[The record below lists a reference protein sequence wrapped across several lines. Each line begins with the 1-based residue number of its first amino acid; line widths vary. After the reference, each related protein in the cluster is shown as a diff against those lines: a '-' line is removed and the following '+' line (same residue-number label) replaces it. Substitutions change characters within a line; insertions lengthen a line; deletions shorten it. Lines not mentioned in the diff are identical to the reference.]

1 MSKFGLGK
9 LLRRSLIHRKARSLS
24 ALIAMTVSAGVATAL
39 LTLYADLDAKLHH
52 EFRSFGANIV
62 VTGTSDLAAAQKAAG
77 SDANVAQFAYAV
89 ATTDRGTSVVVVGVD
104 FPAVRKLDSW
114 WQVAQWPTG
123 ADDALLGERAA
134 QFVGD
139 EKDVTLTFAGQ
150 PHTFKGVGHVKTG
163 GDEDS
168 RIYTSIDTFQSWTH
182 VAPSVLEIQIP
193 GGAASVEAAISRLKS
208 ALPGADVEPV
218 RQLVE
223 GESSIVDKT
232 HTLMFGAVLLIALTV
247 ACSVLATLSA
257 SVLERRRDFALMK
270 ALGSSQGQM
279 MGLFLAETLL
289 LATGGVIGGYCLGS
303 VAAWVI
309 SEVNFNTASLPRVGV
324 LPIVLAL
331 NIGIAAIAALLPLR
345 VLRGLEPAALLKGE

>member
-279 MGLFLAETLL
+279 TGLFLAETLL

>member
-1 MSKFGLGK
+1 M
-9 LLRRSLIHRKARSLS
+9 LRRSLIHRRARSLS
-24 ALIAMTVSAGVATAL
+24 ALVAMTVSAGVATAL

-52 EFRSFGANIV
+52 EFRSFGANVV
-62 VTGTSDLAAAQKAAG
+62 VTGTANPAAAQKAAG
-77 SDANVAQFAYAV
+77 PDANVAQFAYAV
-89 ATTDRGTSVVVVGVD
+89 ASTDRGTPVVVVGVD

-123 ADDALLGERAA
+123 TDDALLGERAA

-139 EKDVTLTFAGQ
+139 EKAVTLTFAGQ
-150 PHTFKGVGHVKTG
+150 PRTFKGVGHVKTG

-168 RIYTSIDTFQSWTH
+168 RIYISVQTFQSWTH
-182 VAPSVLEIQIP
+182 VAPSVLEIQVP
-193 GGAASVEAAISRLKS
+193 GGAASVEAAIGRLKS

-232 HTLMFGAVLLIALTV
+232 HALMFGAVLLIALTV
-247 ACSVLATLSA
+247 AVSVLATLSA

-270 ALGSSQGQM
+270 ALGGSQFQM
-279 MGLFLAETLL
+279 MGLFLAETML
-289 LATGGVIGGYCLGS
+289 LAAGGVAVGYCLGS

-309 SEVNFNTASLPRVGV
+309 SEVNFNTASLPRLAV
-324 LPIVLAL
+324 LPVVLLL
-331 NIGIAAIAALLPLR
+331 NVGIAAIAALLPLR

>member
-9 LLRRSLIHRKARSLS
+9 LLRRSLIFRKARSIS
-24 ALIAMTVSAGVATAL
+24 ALIALTVSAGVATAL

-52 EFRSFGANIV
+52 EFRSFGANV
-62 VTGTSDLAAAQKAAG
+62 VVNGTADLAAARRAAG
-77 SDANVAQFAYAV
+77 ADANVAQFAYAV
-89 ATTDRGTSVVVVGVD
+89 ATTDRGTPVVVVGVD
-104 FPAVRKLDSW
+104 FPAVRRLDSW
-114 WQVAQWPTG
+114 WQVATWPSG
-123 ADDALLGERAA
+123 AEDALLGEGAA

-139 EKDVTLTFAGQ
+139 EKQVTLTFAGKA
-150 PHTFKGVGHVKTG
+150 HTFSGVGRLKTG

-168 RIYTSIDTFQSWTH
+168 RIYVSQQTFLAWTN
-182 VAPSVLEIQIP
+182 VSPTVLEVQIP
-193 GGAASVEAAISRLKS
+193 GGAASVEAAIARLKS

-223 GESSIVDKT
+223 GESAIVDKT
-232 HTLMFGAVLLIALTV
+232 HALMFGAVILIALTV
-247 ACSVLATLSA
+247 GVSVLATLSA

-289 LATGGVIGGYCLGS
+289 LAAGGVLAGYVLGS

-309 SEVNFNTASLPRVGV
+309 SEVNFSTASLPRISV
-324 LPIVLAL
+324 LPMVLAL
-331 NIGIAAIAALLPLR
+331 NVGIAAVAALLPIR
-345 VLRGLEPAALLKGE
+345 VLKKLEPAALLRGE